1 MTTVEYLIKIAAYF
15 LLVGLIYILV
25 KTEYKS
31 HVSYGYVIGKRPPKL
46 SVFTALFISFLLA
59 VYGISSYHSQRT
71 DHYFYITQFEYG
83 NIAEMYDYSFGLGI
97 IYEIFLNFTKNGY
110 VMCGFVIMLGAFLTF
125 LAYRQQEGIKP
136 EVVIILL
143 SSEFWING
151 LVWLKQIVA
160 IGFAFLFFVYY
171 FKRQEKLAMIFIVA
185 ACAFHKTS
193 VVLLAVYL
201 VLKFSGNKKFLLAL
215 LILVVAAVV
224 LFPVAIWLFNIILP
238 YLPSGITSFLKSYL
252 NEEGQFVL
260 SYNVTTTFK
269 AVPYVAIFVFG
280 LIYRNRLMNVI
291 KCYDE
296 YLVLSGIVAFT
307 FVCSF
312 YQYWMFRF
320 GYFMFLPVFNFQ
332 FNMLKEFKKER
343 KGLVL
348 FLLSFGVMLALTVR
362 YMFQMYFMY
371 GGL

>member
-1 MTTVEYLIKIAAYF
+1 MTTVEYLVKIVTYF
-15 LLVGLIYILV
+15 LLVGLIYLLI

-46 SVFTALFISFLLA
+46 SVFTALFIAFLLA
-59 VYGISSYHSQRT
+59 VYGVSSYHSQHS

-83 NIAEMYDYSFGLGI
+83 NIAGMYDYSFGLGI
-97 IYEIFLNFTKNGY
+97 IYEIFYCFTKNGY
-110 VMCGFVIMLGAFLTF
+110 IMCGFVIMLGAFLTF
-125 LAYRQQEGIKP
+125 IAYRQQESIKP
-136 EVVIILL
+136 EVMLILL
-143 SSEFWING
+143 ASEFWING

-193 VVLLAVYL
+193 VVLLAVYV
-201 VLKFSGNKKFLLAL
+201 VLKFSNNKKFLLGL
-215 LILVVAAVV
+215 LIVATTAVL
-224 LFPVAIWLFNIILP
+224 LFPLAICAFNILLP
-238 YLPSGITSFLKSYL
+238 HLPSGITNFLQSYL
-252 NEEGQFVL
+252 NDDGKFVV
-260 SYNVTTTFK
+260 SYNFATTLK
-269 AVPYVAIFVFG
+269 ATPYVAIFLFG
-280 LIYRNRLMNVI
+280 LIYRKRLIKVI

-296 YLVLSGIVAFT
+296 YLVLSGVVAFT

-312 YQYWMFRF
+312 YQYWIFRF

-332 FNMLKEFKKER
+332 FNMLKEFKREK
-343 KGLVL
+343 KGIVL
-348 FLLSFGVMLALTVR
+348 FVLSFGVMLALTVR